1 GNAGSAAAPFR
12 TVQRAI
18 NAAAATADGPDV
30 VQVEAGT
37 YDAAGVDL
45 GLNIP
50 ASANLQNLQLLGG
63 YDAGQ
68 GFTTRTPRTTVYI
81 PQTPG
86 SPNLQ
91 DVNVANP
98 NVTIDGFHFVFDGN
112 GVGGTGG
119 TRQSG
124 GILSNAT
131 GFVFNNNTIEVGLG
145 RTAATG
151 ARSLGIATTSTNQ
164 TGLQITNNTITADAG
179 TPGAFNDASHGI
191 FLNPDAART
200 TDAIITGN
208 TITGSTLANGV
219 IIDPTGHVSITGN
232 TFARTPSAAA
242 SSPFAMIAL
251 RSRTATT
258 ALSNVTIS
266 GNTINGGNRPGS
278 SGVQLDDNAGT
289 QPIANVLVE
298 QNLIQHNNF
307 GVVIGPG
314 TSNQQSQI
322 TATV

>member
-1 GNAGSAAAPFR
+1 MSHHHWSRLLKRPVRFLGRARTATFLPRLEALEDRTVPATFHVALTGNDGNAGSAAAPFR

-18 NAAAATADGPDV
+18 NAAAATAGGPHV

-124 GILSNAT
+124 GILSNTT
-131 GFVFNNNTIEVGLG
+131 G
-145 RTAATG
+145 
-151 ARSLGIATTSTNQ
+151 
-164 TGLQITNNTITADAG
+164 
-179 TPGAFNDASHGI
+179 
-191 FLNPDAART
+191 
-200 TDAIITGN
+200 
-208 TITGSTLANGV
+208 
-219 IIDPTGHVSITGN
+219 
-232 TFARTPSAAA
+232 
-242 SSPFAMIAL
+242 
-251 RSRTATT
+251 
-258 ALSNVTIS
+258 
-266 GNTINGGNRPGS
+266 
-278 SGVQLDDNAGT
+278 
-289 QPIANVLVE
+289 
-298 QNLIQHNNF
+298 
-307 GVVIGPG
+307 
-314 TSNQQSQI
+314 
-322 TATV
+322 